1 MDTPAMSGEKVRG
14 GRAKV
19 HTMLLKL
26 FVKLQELLSREEGQ
40 DLVEYAL
47 IVALLTFGVA
57 AATKFLAAGLAST
70 FGNISSSVGSYVT

>member
-1 MDTPAMSGEKVRG
+1 M
-14 GRAKV
+14 
-19 HTMLLKL
+19 HTLLLMLY
-26 FVKLQELLSREEGQ
+26 VKLQELSSREEGQ

-70 FGNISSSVGSYVT
+70 FGNISTNVGSYVS